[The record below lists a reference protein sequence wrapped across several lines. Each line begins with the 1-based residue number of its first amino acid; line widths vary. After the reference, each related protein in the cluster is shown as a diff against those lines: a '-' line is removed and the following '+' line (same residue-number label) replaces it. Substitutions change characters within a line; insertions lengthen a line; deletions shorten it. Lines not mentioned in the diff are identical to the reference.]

1 MAEHTETAAT
11 STTCTTDFLSMLD
24 ARADWVTTSKLI
36 RAGLPASFFDELSV
50 LVGLSPAALTSLLGV
65 KESARRRW
73 LKTGKLTSTES
84 DYLYSTALA
93 LRSALRLFE
102 GDRLAMRE
110 WITRPALALGQKAP
124 VELFSTFVGIKIV
137 EVFIWKIEH
146 GVTV

>member
-1 MAEHTETAAT
+1 MAEHTETASRCPA
-11 STTCTTDFLSMLD
+11 DFLSMLD

-36 RAGLPASFFDELSV
+36 CAGLPASFFDELSA
-50 LVGLSPAALTSLLGV
+50 LVGLSPAALASLLGV

-93 LRSALRLFE
+93 LRSALGLFE
-102 GDRLAMRE
+102 GDQLAMRE

-124 VELFSTFVGIKIV
+124 VELLSTFVGINTV
-137 EVFIWKIEH
+137 EALIWKIER
-146 GVTV
+146 GVSA